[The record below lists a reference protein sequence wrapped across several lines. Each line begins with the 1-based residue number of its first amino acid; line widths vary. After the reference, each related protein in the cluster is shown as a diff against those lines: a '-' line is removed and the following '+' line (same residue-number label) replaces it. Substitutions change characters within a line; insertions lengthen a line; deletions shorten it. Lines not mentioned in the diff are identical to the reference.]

1 MVVRPL
7 NTLSIGNFEKSF
19 SGIHF
24 YEKSQ
29 GNQVNLKVKDIDDF
43 EKYIGRLAYTNISG
57 SPVDSRPQ
65 KHK

>member
-1 MVVRPL
+1 MLEQPQ
-7 NTLSIGNFEKSF
+7 NTLTIGNFEKSF

-57 SPVDSRPQ
+57 SHVHSRPQ